1 MTDICR
7 KTVKSR
13 LHEEV
18 EGYTGSCFHR
28 TKDKHLNASFRNV
41 VHEGQRSQI
50 VEKFRLCLRSSS
62 FCSRK
67 QKLLGLWRQKT
78 PEWRWASADL
88 LLNLLNII
96 NYQRLS
102 SLFTV
107 SFCPLFNWLHHLLT
121 CTDSSNIICFPL
133 QICCSPP
140 VVWLRVS
147 VSDCTWCISTHFVL
161 NFFSTSTQHKTSFM
175 GKLINLCQTLSRLC
189 LSWTHLPCLYPKH
202 GDVECFWC
210 ISQDQH
216 KSVVF
221 LMAAPD

>member
-1 MTDICR
+1 MTDIFR

-18 EGYTGSCFHR
+18 EGYTGSCFHW
-28 TKDKHLNASFRNV
+28 TKDEHLNASFRNV

-107 SFCPLFNWLHHLLT
+107 SFCPLFTLITPSVDLHRQFQHNLFSFTDLLLATCRVTQSERQWLHLMHFDTFCPQLFLHLNT
-121 CTDSSNIICFPL
+121 TQNIIY
-133 QICCSPP
+133 
-140 VVWLRVS
+140 
-147 VSDCTWCISTHFVL
+147 
-161 NFFSTSTQHKTSFM
+161 
-175 GKLINLCQTLSRLC
+175 GKVN
-189 LSWTHLPCLYPKH
+189 
-202 GDVECFWC
+202 
-210 ISQDQH
+210 
-216 KSVVF
+216 
-221 LMAAPD
+221 